1 MPRLCGI
8 IYIDNGRVLL
18 LERDTVL
25 GGYKMEEE
33 YWKIYRDQFAVSN
46 FGKVIKLST
55 MREVKPRLNYN
66 GYVYVDFRTPTWREN
81 KRYHRLMAELF
92 IPNPKGYDQ
101 VNHIDGD
108 KTNNSLDNLEWCNQ
122 EQNMAH
128 NRKYGPK
135 YAKLTDKQIEQLKK
149 DYQVMPMPELC
160 KKYNIRYTA
169 VLKLVR
175 S

>member
-8 IYIDNGRVLL
+8 IYLDNGRVLL
-18 LERDTVL
+18 LERDAVL

-33 YWKIYRDQFAVSN
+33 YWKIYRGQFAVSN

-92 IPNPKGYDQ
+92 IPNPKGYD
-101 VNHIDGD
+101 
-108 KTNNSLDNLEWCNQ
+108 
-122 EQNMAH
+122 
-128 NRKYGPK
+128 
-135 YAKLTDKQIEQLKK
+135 
-149 DYQVMPMPELC
+149 
-160 KKYNIRYTA
+160 
-169 VLKLVR
+169 
-175 S
+175 